1 MKHKVLVLFCL
12 FEHSLQQMM
21 LLYKQSA
28 EIFIHIK
35 LTKFL
40 VLRRIELFTKELFFF
55 TFYLFYYLENWVC
68 MN

>member
-28 EIFIHIK
+28 EIFIHVK
-35 LTKFL
+35 LTIFL
-40 VLRRIELFTKELFFF
+40 AYLLYLRVEE
-55 TFYLFYYLENWVC
+55 
-68 MN
+68 